1 MEIRR
6 CRWVKC
12 CVILPIAGAL
22 AGGRIIFICL
32 SNTGVSFGGGEGG
45 VLSCDA
51 GVEDSITAVG
61 RVVVK

>member
-1 MEIRR
+1 M
-6 CRWVKC
+6 
-12 CVILPIAGAL
+12 LPIAGAL

-45 VLSCDA
+45 VLSCDV